1 MSEERANCTVREKN
15 KIDKNKFND
24 RGKLSVV
31 FDRAMSN
38 VYENTIFPTLL
49 CDMVEIHNITAKK
62 LFLCSMNDSFLTIH
76 LQYAS

>member
-1 MSEERANCTVREKN
+1 MVQELYIYMSEERTHCTVQGK

-24 RGKLSVV
+24 RKKLSVA

-49 CDMVEIHNITAKK
+49 CEIAEIHNIT
-62 LFLCSMNDSFLTIH
+62 S
-76 LQYAS
+76 